1 MESVKLTV
9 ILLIVCTVTNVAQD
23 VCSNGKVILGIARN
37 SADISNAKSGI
48 LHNKSP
54 SICDAGV
61 ECGHF
66 CMADSSEWNYF
77 EVRRVSRVFFIYCQ
91 LRSRPVRLCA
101 AVTTS

>member
-1 MESVKLTV
+1 MVICLVVMESVKRTV
-9 ILLIVCTVTNVAQD
+9 ILLMVCTATNVAQD
-23 VCSNGKVILGIARN
+23 VCSNGKVIIGIARN

-61 ECGHF
+61 QCGQF

-77 EVRRVSRVFFIYCQ
+77 EVRRVSKLF
-91 LRSRPVRLCA
+91 S
-101 AVTTS
+101 